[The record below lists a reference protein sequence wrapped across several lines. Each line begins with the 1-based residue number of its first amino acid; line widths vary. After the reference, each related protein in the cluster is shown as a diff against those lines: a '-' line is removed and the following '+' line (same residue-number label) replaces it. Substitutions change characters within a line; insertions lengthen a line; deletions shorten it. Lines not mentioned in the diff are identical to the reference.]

1 MAQGIDE
8 KIKRRFDENK
18 LNSQAPTPMAPV
30 GQSQAGNVGVQQP
43 AGAPA
48 KSGAFTNVQSF
59 LKANQGAG
67 SRLAD
72 KTTEGV
78 ERGVQQATG
87 QVGQFEKQ
95 VGGAV
100 DKEKAR
106 VEKADTIAE
115 QVKKNLGAT
124 PLPVDPQITAPTS
137 GRPEGGITIRPPN
150 RDAGGRIRTP
160 TDAEINKPVSNDQ
173 PPSPE
178 QIAAMQNHLQNI
190 SGSSVIPATPTTPN
204 ILNDEDLF
212 NQARQLITGETAVAD
227 ITQQKQQLGSQA
239 GAALTQA
246 GQQTGQLGTQS
257 GRFNLLR
264 KAVGG
269 PMYTQGMSGLDN
281 LLLSTEGGQKLGQA
295 QRDLSGALRQ
305 SEQTLGT
312 KVDEFGNALT
322 DIGTLANKAKETVS
336 TAVTDTQSELS
347 KQLEAQR
354 KAAEDE
360 VIAREKNIEA
370 IRSGQGLTPTTTS
383 GEMNIGNTALSP
395 EQEAYYNLID
405 QLGGSDAPTYNT
417 SLDNFIRDAGRIE
430 NQWDVANQDQALR
443 FNRLNELLGTT
454 STQAA
459 GGKTAADF
467 GKQVNADAFKAERAA
482 REKSIL
488 EELSKYTG
496 DGFVDGKL
504 NDSIV
509 ASGGAFVSE
518 NTTAAGQ
525 QQNNQV
531 SANINASLVDMIQ
544 NPDKYQPLDWKQL
557 MNQSENV
564 SALDAQTVAA
574 NYNKKI
580 QQAKQV
586 AERIRQE
593 KGFNTRLIR
602 K

>member
-18 LNSQAPTPMAPV
+18 LNSQAPTPMDPV
-30 GQSQAGNVGVQQP
+30 GQSQASNIGVQQP

-78 ERGVQQATG
+78 GRGVQQATG

-100 DKEKAR
+100 EKEKAR
-106 VEKADTIAE
+106 VNEADRIASAIKE
-115 QVKKNLGAT
+115 ST
-124 PLPVDPQITAPTS
+124 
-137 GRPEGGITIRPPN
+137 
-150 RDAGGRIRTP
+150 TP
-160 TDAEINKPVSNDQ
+160 TVLEN
-173 PPSPE
+173 E
-178 QIAAMQNHLQNI
+178 QDVAA
-190 SGSSVIPATPTTPN
+190 AK
-204 ILNDEDLF
+204 
-212 NQARQLITGETAVAD
+212 QLITGQTAVAD

-322 DIGTLANKAKETVS
+322 DIGTLAGKAKETVS

-354 KAAEDE
+354 KAAEDA

-370 IRSGQGLTPTTTS
+370 IRSGQGLIPATAS
-383 GEMNIGNTALSP
+383 GEMNIGATALSP

-454 STQAA
+454 STQVA

-509 ASGGAFVSE
+509 SSGGSFVNE
-518 NTTAAGQ
+518 NTTAGQ

-531 SANINASLVDMIQ
+531 SANINASLVDMVQ

-557 MNQSENV
+557 MNQSENI
-564 SALDAQTVAA
+564 SAADAQTVAA